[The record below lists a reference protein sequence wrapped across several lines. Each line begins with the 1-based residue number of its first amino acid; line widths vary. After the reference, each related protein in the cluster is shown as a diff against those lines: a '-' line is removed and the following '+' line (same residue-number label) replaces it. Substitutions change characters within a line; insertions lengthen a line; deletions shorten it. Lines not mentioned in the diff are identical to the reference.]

1 MPRKSK
7 LNLPPLDLGKETL
20 GQRIARLR
28 KEKGLSQGELAKQ
41 MGLTPGLVSDYERNR
56 LRPHPEMTA
65 RFALALE
72 VSTDELLGIKLS
84 KNKINGNTP
93 SLKILRRMIKIEALT
108 PTKQKVLLQNI
119 DMFLKGAEK

>member
-1 MPRKSK
+1 
-7 LNLPPLDLGKETL
+7 
-20 GQRIARLR
+20 
-28 KEKGLSQGELAKQ
+28 
-41 MGLTPGLVSDYERNR
+41 
-56 LRPHPEMTA
+56 MTA

-84 KNKINGNTP
+84 KNKISGNTP